1 VEILTLP
8 VPPSP
13 TRTSLKVGVFS
24 AIMKSCVDAKVADES
39 FEVFRGFWGGRWCIA
54 TTEFSVAR
62 VVCCVVLV

>member
-13 TRTSLKVGVFS
+13 TRTSLKVGFS
-24 AIMKSCVDAKVADES
+24 AIMKSCVDAKVADEG
-39 FEVFRGFWGGRWCIA
+39 FEVFRECLGGRWCVA
-54 TTEFSVAR
+54 TTKFSVAR

>member
-13 TRTSLKVGVFS
+13 TRTSLKVGFS
-24 AIMKSCVDAKVADES
+24 AIMKLCVDAKV
-39 FEVFRGFWGGRWCIA
+39 FRECLSGRWCVA
-54 TTEFSVAR
+54 TTKFSVAR

>member
-24 AIMKSCVDAKVADES
+24 AIMKSCVDSEVADKS
-39 FEVFRGFWGGRWCIA
+39 FEVFRGVLGGK
-54 TTEFSVAR
+54 
-62 VVCCVVLV
+62 